1 MGFTV
6 KMCNDFAKKIINEI
20 FWIKYK
26 HTIKDNNT
34 WYENLNNFLVK
45 EWDILQE
52 SENTENELMDD
63 EEDMIIRDAMDILLD
78 KLNVDE
84 DEFEEHEQDV
94 DWRRFD
100 DIIGYYTCII

>member
-1 MGFTV
+1 MGFTD
-6 KMCNDFAKKIINEI
+6 KMCYDVAKEIINEI

-26 HTIKDNNT
+26 PTIRDNNT

-52 SENTENELMDD
+52 NENLENEFTDD
-63 EEDMIIRDAMDILLD
+63 EEDMIIRDAMDILLN

-84 DEFEEHEQDV
+84 DEFEEKEQDV

-100 DIIGYYTCII
+100 EIIGHYTCMV

>member
-63 EEDMIIRDAMDILLD
+63 EEDMIIRDAMDFLLD